1 MRKLILG
8 LCLAVA
14 AATAGAQSVASQW
27 RVEIGGDAESD
38 GRIMLELSPE
48 IGEPIRASAQ
58 IADGRSENEV
68 AANLRDALQLALG
81 TRYDVE
87 AEGQNVVVAK
97 RTNERDFVIAVVENT
112 VQGVTIEI
120 AAE

>member
-14 AATAGAQSVASQW
+14 AATAGAQSVAGQW